1 MFKKE
6 VTNDKWIIDN
16 MRVLAI
22 DMIDA
27 AGSGHPG
34 IALGAAPI
42 LYTLYAKHMN
52 INTNDDKWINRD
64 RFVMS
69 AGHGSA
75 LLYSVLAMAGFNVSI
90 ENLQAFRKLGSKTP
104 GHPEFGV
111 TPGVDM
117 TTGPLG
123 QGFGSAVGMAIAERM
138 LNAKYITKKTKASLF
153 DYYTYVLCGDG
164 DLMEGVS
171 YEASSLAGKLKLGK
185 LIVLYDSN
193 DVSLDGPLDSSF
205 NEDVLK
211 RFEAMGWHTQLVKD
225 GESVLEIDKAIT
237 KAKGITD
244 KPSLIQIKT
253 IIGKG
258 TSVQGT
264 SKVHGSPL
272 SKEDITKLKE
282 SCDMR
287 QIPFTVSKDATDEF
301 KKMINERSINKYV
314 EWNKTFADYIASDP
328 NIKKEMDLIS
338 NNNVKMDLLK
348 MDFMEEL
355 NSKDS
360 LRSINGQIMNKIST
374 LIPTM
379 VGGNADLSSSTK
391 AIISGGVFEPNNYNG
406 RNINYGVRE
415 HAMAA
420 ITSGL
425 ALSGFRPFAGTF
437 LAFADYMKPAM
448 RIASLMNIPTTY
460 IFTHDGIDIGQDGPT
475 HQPIEQ
481 LAMLRS
487 IPNMKVFRPAD
498 AKEILGVWN
507 YVINHKNPN
516 AIVLSR
522 NETPAIPTTNPLGI
536 EKGGYLIKKENG
548 RLAGTLVATGS
559 DVALALQVAL
569 DLEQK
574 GYNFRVVS
582 MPSLEV
588 FQEQEKEYQSLL
600 IPASYKTIVI
610 EKGSSQS
617 WYSLVEDKNYL
628 ITIDE
633 FGLSGSKEDVLDHF
647 GYTVEKIKEKIG
659 KLL

>member
-6 VTNDKWIIDN
+6 VTNEKWIIDN

-34 IALGAAPI
+34 IALGAAPM

-75 LLYSVLAMAGFNVSI
+75 LLYSVLAMAGFNISMD
-90 ENLQAFRKLGSKTP
+90 NLQAFRKLGSKTP
-104 GHPEFGV
+104 GHPEFGI

-123 QGFGSAVGMAIAERM
+123 QGFASAVGMAIAERM
-138 LNAKYITKKTKASLF
+138 LHSKYIIKKTKSSLF

-164 DLMEGVS
+164 DLMEGVA
-171 YEASSLAGKLKLGK
+171 YEAASLAGKLKLGK

-193 DVSLDGPLDSSF
+193 DVSLDGTLDSSF

-211 RFEAMGWHTQLVKD
+211 RFEAMGWNTQFVKD
-225 GESVLEIDKAIT
+225 GENVAEIDKAIT
-237 KAKGITD
+237 KAKGVTD
-244 KPSLIQIKT
+244 KPSIIQIKT
-253 IIGKG
+253 VIGRG

-264 SKVHGSPL
+264 SKAHGSPL
-272 SKEDITKLKE
+272 AKEDIMKLKE

-287 QIPFTVSKDATDEF
+287 QIPFTVSKDATDDF

-314 EWNKTFADYIASDP
+314 EWNKVFAEYIASNA
-328 NIKKEMDLIS
+328 NIKKEMDLIL
-338 NNNVKMDLLK
+338 NNNLKIDLLK
-348 MDFMEEL
+348 LDFMEEL

-360 LRSINGQIMNKIST
+360 LRAINGQIMNKIST
-374 LIPTM
+374 LVPNM

-391 AIISGGVFEPNNYNG
+391 ATITGGVFEPTHYDG
-406 RNINYGVRE
+406 RNIYYGVRE
-415 HAMAA
+415 HAMGA
-420 ITSGL
+420 ITNGL
-425 ALSGFRPFAGTF
+425 ALSGLRPFASTF
-437 LAFADYMKPAM
+437 LVFSDYMKPAI
-448 RIASLMNIPTTY
+448 RLAALMNLPTTY
-460 IFTHDGIDIGQDGPT
+460 IFTHDGIDIGHDGPT

-481 LAMLRS
+481 LSMLRN
-487 IPNMKVFRPAD
+487 IPNLKVFRPAD

-507 YVINHKNPN
+507 YVLNHKNPS

-548 RLAGTLVATGS
+548 RLAGTIVATGS
-559 DVALALQVAL
+559 DVALALQVAI

-574 GYNFRVVS
+574 GYNLRVVS

-588 FQEQEKEYQSLL
+588 FQQQEKEYQSLL
-600 IPASYKTIVI
+600 IPAAYKTFVI
-610 EKGSSQS
+610 ERGTSSS
-617 WYSLVEDKNYL
+617 WYSLVQDKNYL
-628 ITIDE
+628 ITIDQ
-633 FGLSGSKEDVLDHF
+633 FGLSGSKEDVLDRF
-647 GYTVEKIKEKIG
+647 GFIVDSIKEKIG